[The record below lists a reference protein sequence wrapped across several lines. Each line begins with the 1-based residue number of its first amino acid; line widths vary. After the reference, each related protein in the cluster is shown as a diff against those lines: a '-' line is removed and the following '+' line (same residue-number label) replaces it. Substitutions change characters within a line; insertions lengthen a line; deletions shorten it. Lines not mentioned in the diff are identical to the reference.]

1 MIAILNR
8 GLYKAMYV
16 GKCLC
21 SEVRIQINGP
31 ISDIIHC
38 HCSLCRKNSGTAYA
52 TNGFIKAAD
61 FEIVTGQESLTTFQF
76 KPGRKRHFCQKCGSP
91 VFSSN
96 DQDPDRFRIRLGIL
110 DSDIVERPLSHN
122 FVTSK
127 ANWEDLDAQ
136 LPRYE
141 TFEPSRK

>member
-1 MIAILNR
+1 
-8 GLYKAMYV
+8 MYM

-21 SEVRIQINGP
+21 GTVSIKITGE

-52 TNGFIKAAD
+52 TNGFINRAD
-61 FEIVTGQESLTTFQF
+61 LEIISGEKCLTIFSF
-76 KPGRKRHFCQKCGSP
+76 KPGRNRHFCAKCGSP

-96 DQDPDRFRIRLGIL
+96 DQDPTRLRLRLGIL
-110 DSDIVERPLSHN
+110 ESDISERPISHN

-127 ANWEDLDAQ
+127 ANWEDLDAK

-141 TFEPSRK
+141 ALEPGRK

>member
-1 MIAILNR
+1 
-8 GLYKAMYV
+8 MYR

-21 SEVRIQINGP
+21 AEVQIELTGA

-52 TNGFIKAAD
+52 TNGFINTAEFK
-61 FEIVTGQESLTTFQF
+61 VTQGESLLTSFTT
-76 KPGRKRHFCQKCGSP
+76 KPGRHRHFCSKCGSP
-91 VFSSN
+91 VYSSN
-96 DQDPDRFRIRLGIL
+96 EDDPSRLRIRLGIL
-110 DSDIVERPLSHN
+110 DSDITERPLSHN

-127 ANWEDLDAQ
+127 ANWEELDAD

-141 TFEPSRK
+141 GLEPTRQ

>member
-1 MIAILNR
+1 
-8 GLYKAMYV
+8 MYT

-21 SEVRIQINGP
+21 GEVKIQVYGE

-52 TNGFIKAAD
+52 TNGFVNSKD
-61 FEIVTGQESLTTFQF
+61 FKVVEGDEQLTTFSF
-76 KPGRKRHFCQKCGSP
+76 KPGRNRYFCSKCGSP
-91 VFSSN
+91 VYSAN
-96 DQDPDRFRIRLGIL
+96 QQDLGRIRIRLGIF
-110 DSDIVERPLSHN
+110 DCDIKEKPISHN

-127 ANWEDLDAQ
+127 ANWEDMAAD

-141 TFEPSRK
+141 SFEPGRK